1 MLVLARETG
10 YTDPQPVE
18 PEDERAK
25 LQREF
30 INAQRGFEA
39 LAKRMERAGLLRSA
53 A

>member
-1 MLVLARETG
+1 MPRDTG
-10 YTDPQPVE
+10 YTDPQPIE
-18 PEDERAK
+18 PEDERAR

-30 INAQRGFEA
+30 INAQRGLEA